1 MRALRYHG
9 VAGVEEDR
17 LPELDLAT
25 ARLGLPQRGGEVG
38 HLDEAEMR
46 GDLPKVLGKLADL
59 EPIGARDARHV
70 GKFDRQRDHTLL
82 PRARLL
88 HMTDQKRPSA
98 VRPPGQEAR
107 GSWDPRDLEFA

>member
-1 MRALRYHG
+1 MRALRHHG
-9 VAGVEEDR
+9 IAGVEEDR
-17 LPELDLAT
+17 VPELDLAT

-70 GKFDRQRDHTLL
+70 GKFDRQRDYTLL
-82 PRARLL
+82 QRADLFD
-88 HMTDQKRPSA
+88 MTDQQRRSA
-98 VRPPGQEAR
+98 VRHPGQEDR
-107 GSWDPRDLEFA
+107 GAWDPRDFEFA